1 MPVHWLAQL
10 LGQSHNM
17 DDWMLLTHRKLQ
29 TLAKWVKQRISNRDD
44 SEHEQALV
52 RLAIG
57 SVIFI
62 YFMSP
67 MPLLWDD
74 QAEHLFVPRVIST
87 TFLLVSLSIFAAILL
102 NPGKSLTRRLFG
114 MVVDLTTL
122 SVVLA
127 LTGKY
132 GTPLFTIYLWVIVG
146 NGFRYGEKYVDISTL
161 LTFVGFSAVLFL
173 SNYWQQHFEIGVSL
187 LLLLIMLPMY
197 IKVLLRKLY
206 EAIQKANQANE
217 AKSRFLANMSHELR
231 TPLNGVIGMSELLQE
246 TRLDDEQ
253 RDLVRTVH
261 LSARTLLSLINNVL
275 DLSKI
280 EAGKVIIDESSF
292 DLHSLVNSTVRI
304 LEIQG
309 QRKGID
315 VSSHIEPQVP
325 FMLEGDAHHLKQVL
339 VNLAGNAIKFT
350 EHGSVTIRVQ
360 LAGGTSYRPRIRFE
374 VEDTGIGIAAD
385 KIEHIFKDFAQ
396 ADHSVTRRYGGTGL
410 GTTIAKQLVELIGG
424 AIGVESTPGEG
435 SKFWFEIPIS
445 IQKPDAGN
453 SSSDS
458 LAAMR
463 ILLLASEKQA
473 AVVRTNLRDWGVDFD
488 WVTTPARTLSLM
500 IDASENVL
508 PYGVAIVEQSMLDMN
523 PEQFAHIVRKDKA
536 LTDIPLV
543 LLSDNP
549 VSKEES
555 RRLEKLY
562 SSVLPQP
569 INKTLLFNAIHAA
582 RSEHELD
589 DNVVTLSEYYRRTN
603 SARELN
609 ILVAEDNDINQK
621 VINGILERAGH
632 HVHIVSD
639 GEQALEALTG
649 DVKRYDIAILDM
661 NMPKRSGIDVLKAFR
676 FFDTSASLPV
686 LMVTAD
692 ATLETMNACMAA
704 GADAYITKPIDAH
717 NLLEIIAGL
726 ARKESG
732 TASGLPSGRIQSNTV
747 SFYQDST
754 LDRQALENLAS
765 LGSGIE
771 FVADLIDG
779 FSLDSKSILAQAK
792 QAMTEQDYLG
802 FREAIHALK
811 GGAAELG
818 GIEFVQLCN
827 NAEKLK
833 PYEMSGPT
841 PAGYLARLQQA
852 HTRLLDAMH
861 SYISQE
867 RSIK

>member
-1 MPVHWLAQL
+1 MNSSTPEELQNTDV
-10 LGQSHNM
+10 
-17 DDWMLLTHRKLQ
+17 WMRLIQHRLKAV
-29 TLAKWVKQRISNRDD
+29 TGWVKKRLSGRED

-52 RLAIG
+52 RLVIG
-57 SVIFI
+57 TIIFI

-67 MPLLWDD
+67 MPLLWDE
-74 QAEHLFVPRVIST
+74 QAEHLLIPRAISS
-87 TFLLVSLSIFAAILL
+87 TFLLVSFIIFSAILI
-102 NPGKSLTRRLFG
+102 NPKKSLSRRLFG
-114 MVVDLTTL
+114 MIVDLSTL

-132 GTPLFTIYLWVIVG
+132 GTPLFSIYLWVIVG

-161 LTFVGFSAVLFL
+161 LTIAGFSGVLFF

-280 EAGKVIIDESSF
+280 EAGKVMLETSSF
-292 DLHSLVNSTVRI
+292 DLHSLVNSTVKI
-304 LEIQG
+304 LEVQG
-309 QRKGID
+309 QHKGID
-315 VSSHIEPQVP
+315 VSSHIDPTVP
-325 FMLEGDAHHLKQVL
+325 FLLEGDAHHLKQVL

-360 LAGGTSYRPRIRFE
+360 IAGGTSYRPRIRFS
-374 VEDTGIGIAAD
+374 VEDTGIGIAED
-385 KIEHIFKDFAQ
+385 KLEYIFKDFNQ

-410 GTTIAKQLVELIGG
+410 GTTIAKQLVELMGG
-424 AIGVESTPGEG
+424 SIGVNSIPGEG
-435 SKFWFEIPIS
+435 STFWFEVALS
-445 IQKPDAGN
+445 IQKPEPGTDSHN
-453 SSSDS
+453 SLSNT
-458 LAAMR
+458 R
-463 ILLLASEKQA
+463 VLLLASEKQA
-473 AVVRTNLRDWGVDFD
+473 AVLRPGLRDWSVEFD

-500 IDASENVL
+500 LDSSENSL
-508 PYGVAIVEQSMLDMN
+508 PYGVAIVAQDMLNMS
-523 PEQFAHIVRKDKA
+523 PESFAGMVKKDEA
-536 LTDIPLV
+536 LADLPLV
-543 LLSDNP
+543 LLTTEALST
-549 VSKEES
+549 KES
-555 RRLEKLY
+555 RRMEKYY
-562 SSVLPQP
+562 SSILTHPVD
-569 INKTLLFNAIHAA
+569 KTLLFNAVHAA

-603 SARELN
+603 SARNLN
-609 ILVAEDNDINQK
+609 ILVAEDNEVNQK
-621 VINGILERAGH
+621 VIIGILGRAGH
-632 HVHIVSD
+632 NVHLVTD
-639 GEQALEALTG
+639 GEQALEELTENS
-649 DVKRYDIAILDM
+649 DKYDIAVLDM

-676 FFDTSASLPV
+676 FFDTSESIPV

-717 NLLEIIAGL
+717 NLLEKVATS
-726 ARKESG
+726 AKKNSAP
-732 TASGLPSGRIQSNTV
+732 TPSQNRTIGFSQNN
-747 SFYQDST
+747 T
-754 LDRQALENLAS
+754 LDQQALDNLAN

-771 FVADLIDG
+771 FVSELIDG
-779 FSLDSKSILAQAK
+779 FILDSKTMLNQAEK
-792 QAMTEQDYLG
+792 AIAEQDYLG
-802 FREAIHALK
+802 FREAVHALK
-811 GGAAELG
+811 GSAAELG
-818 GIEFVQLCN
+818 GVEFVQRCSK
-827 NAEKLK
+827 AEKIK
-833 PYEMSGPT
+833 PYEMTGPM
-841 PAGYLARLQQA
+841 PASHLEKISASY
-852 HTRLLDAMH
+852 TRLLDAMNN
-861 SYISQE
+861 YLSQE

>member
-1 MPVHWLAQL
+1 MQPSHKIQL
-10 LGQSHNM
+10 IGNWIKNRLSG
-17 DDWMLLTHRKLQ
+17 
-29 TLAKWVKQRISNRDD
+29 RDD
-44 SEHEQALV
+44 TEHEQALV

-74 QAEHLFVPRVIST
+74 QAEHLLVPRVISS
-87 TFLLVSLSIFAAILL
+87 TFLLVSLSIFAAILVD
-102 NPGKSLTRRLFG
+102 PGKSLTRRLFG

-132 GTPLFTIYLWVIVG
+132 GTPLFAIYLWVIVG
-146 NGFRYGEKYVDISTL
+146 NGFRYGERYVDISTL
-161 LTFVGFSAVLFL
+161 LTFVGFSCVLFF
-173 SNYWQQHFEIGVSL
+173 SSYWQQHFEIGVSL

-246 TRLDDEQ
+246 THLDVEQ

-261 LSARTLLSLINNVL
+261 LSAKTLLSLINNVL

-280 EAGKVIIDESSF
+280 EAGKIVIDESGF
-292 DLHSLVNSTVRI
+292 DLHSLVNNTVRI

-315 VSSHIEPQVP
+315 VSGHIAPQIP
-325 FMLEGDAHHLKQVL
+325 FMLVGDAHHLKQVL
-339 VNLAGNAIKFT
+339 INLAGNAIKFT
-350 EHGSVTIRVQ
+350 EHGSVTIRVTM
-360 LAGGTSYRPRIRFE
+360 AGGTSYRPRIRFE
-374 VEDTGIGIAAD
+374 VEDTGIGIDVD
-385 KIEHIFKDFAQ
+385 KIEHIFEDFIQ

-410 GTTIAKQLVELIGG
+410 GTTIAKQLVELMGG
-424 AIGVESTPGEG
+424 TIGVKSIPGEG
-435 SKFWFEIPIS
+435 SIFWFELPIS
-445 IQKPDAGN
+445 IQKPDTDNLIPG
-453 SSSDS
+453 S
-458 LAAMR
+458 LSEMR
-463 ILLLASEKQA
+463 VLLLASEKHA
-473 AVVRTNLRDWGVDFD
+473 AVMRSGFRDWGVDFD

-500 IDASENVL
+500 IDASEKGL
-508 PYGVAIVEQSMLDMN
+508 PYGAAILDQSLLDMS
-523 PEQFAHIVRKDKA
+523 PEQFANIVRNDEA
-536 LTDIPLV
+536 LADIPLV
-543 LLSDNP
+543 LLAADAME
-549 VSKEES
+549 KEES
-555 RRLEKLY
+555 RLLERHY
-562 SSVLPQP
+562 SSVLPLP
-569 INKTLLFNAIHAA
+569 LDKTLLFNAIHAA

-603 SARELN
+603 SARGLS
-609 ILVAEDNDINQK
+609 ILVAEDNEINQK
-621 VINGILERAGH
+621 VINGILGRAGH
-632 HVHIVSD
+632 QVHIVSD
-639 GEQALEALTG
+639 GEQALDALT
-649 DVKRYDIAILDM
+649 DNSNRYDIAILDM

-676 FFDTSASLPV
+676 FVDTAASLPV

-717 NLLEIIAGL
+717 NLLEEIAGL
-726 ARKESG
+726 ARKEPGSATPAWSSSG
-732 TASGLPSGRIQSNTV
+732 NIQNNMVEFSRN
-747 SFYQDST
+747 ST
-754 LDRQALENLAS
+754 LDRQALDNLAN

-771 FVADLIDG
+771 FVSELVEG
-779 FSLDSKSILAQAK
+779 FRLDSGSMLAQAE
-792 QAMTEQDYLG
+792 QALSAQDYLG

-811 GGAAELG
+811 GGASELG
-818 GIEFVQLCN
+818 GIEFVQLCSK
-827 NAEKLK
+827 AEKLK
-833 PYEMSGPT
+833 PYEMSGPL
-841 PAGYLARLQQA
+841 PADCLSRIQLA
-852 HTRLLDAMH
+852 HTRLMDAMH

-867 RSIK
+867 RNIK